1 MAKIRKGIFG
11 PISGKLGPVVG
22 ATWNGIP
29 YLRQASEKKKKK
41 RRSSALQFANEQKM
55 KFVNKLLVPFHPYIK
70 IGFQHQTVENTALSS
85 AYALNYHRAIV
96 GEYPH
101 FRVDYSQLMFSVGHL
116 PKLKEVVMELID
128 PQILQLTWQVDLNPK
143 ISFDDQVMLVV
154 YSPELNLADG
164 FTGGAK
170 RNAHQCLFRF
180 DKRLKG
186 KTLEVYVSVTS
197 LDRKKI
203 ADSTYMGRVAAQ

>member
-1 MAKIRKGIFG
+1 MAKIKKGIFG

-29 YLRQASEKKKKK
+29 YLRRAPKKTRKK
-41 RRSSALQFANEQKM
+41 RTRTVLQLANEEKM
-55 KFVNKLLVPFHPYIK
+55 KFTNELLMPFHPYIK
-70 IGFQHQTVENTALSS
+70 VGFQQLAVENTAIS
-85 AYALNYHRAIV
+85 AAYTVNFHRAVI
-96 GEYPH
+96 GEYPDL
-101 FRVDYSQLMFSVGHL
+101 RADYTQLVLSVGYL
-116 PKLKEVVMELID
+116 PKLKDAVIELID
-128 PQILQLTWQVDLNPK
+128 PQILQLTWQTDPSPR

-170 RNAHQCLFRF
+170 RNAYQCLFRF

-186 KTLEVYVSVTS
+186 KALEVYVSVTS

-203 ADSTYMGRVAAQ
+203 ADSTYMGRVGAQ